1 MSCLVVYPGTFDP
14 ITNGH
19 VNIIHRAL
27 EIYDSLVVAV
37 ASNINKHSL
46 FSIEERVEM
55 IQHVFEGAP
64 GVKVE
69 WFDGLLVNYMKRRGA
84 NVILRG
90 LRTVTDFEYE
100 FQMALTNKMLN
111 RDIETV
117 FMMTDG
123 AFAHFS
129 STIIKEVVVLGG
141 SAVNMVP
148 EIVEKKLRSKFQSQ
162 EGA

>member
-1 MSCLVVYPGTFDP
+1 MESLIVYPGTFDP

-27 EIYDSLVVAV
+27 EINDSLIVAV
-37 ASNINKHSL
+37 ASNINKRSL
-46 FSIEERVEM
+46 FSIEERVNM
-55 IQHVFEGAP
+55 IQQVFKDAP

-69 WFDGLLVNYMKRRGA
+69 WFEGLLVNYMKHRGA
-84 NVILRG
+84 KVILRG

-100 FQMALTNKMLN
+100 FQMALTNKMLSW
-111 RDIETV
+111 DTETV

-141 SAVNMVP
+141 SAANMVP
-148 EIVEKKLRSKFQSQ
+148 EIVEKELRIKFQPPD
-162 EGA
+162 GV

>member
-1 MSCLVVYPGTFDP
+1 MDSLVVYPGTFDP

-19 VNIIHRAL
+19 VNVIERAL
-27 EIYDSLVVAV
+27 DIYEGLIVAV
-37 ASNINKHSL
+37 ASNINKSSL
-46 FSIEERVEM
+46 FSIEKRVDM
-55 IQHVFEGAP
+55 IRRVFKDSS
-64 GVKVE
+64 GVQVE

-84 NVILRG
+84 KVILRG

-100 FQMALTNKMLN
+100 FQMALTNKMLS

-123 AFAHFS
+123 AYAHFS
-129 STIIKEVVVLGG
+129 STIIKEVVILGG

-148 EIVEKKLRSKFQSQ
+148 EIVEKEMHLKFQSPK
-162 EGA
+162 EP